1 MKKTLIVVA
10 AVAILVVAFG
20 AVGSAYAM
28 GDAGKGP
35 GNGGNGAGAA
45 GANESGILS
54 AYMTDAIASVLELD
68 PAVVA
73 ERLAAGET
81 CYDIALSMGYTDETW
96 PALFES
102 VKDAALEAAAA
113 DGLSPQ
119 LQTRLNNQLNTN
131 LGVQQRLH
139 DGSCDGTGECQAG
152 PAGSFYAG
160 ANAGMRGYRGGR

>member
-1 MKKTLIVVA
+1 MTE
-10 AVAILVVAFG
+10 AV
-20 AVGSAYAM
+20 
-28 GDAGKGP
+28 
-35 GNGGNGAGAA
+35 
-45 GANESGILS
+45 
-54 AYMTDAIASVLELD
+54 ASVLELD

-102 VKDAALEAAAA
+102 VKAAALEAAAA

-131 LGVQQRLH
+131 LGIQQRLH
-139 DGSCDGTGECQAG
+139 DGSCDGTGECQAD
-152 PAGSFYAG
+152 PAGGFKAG